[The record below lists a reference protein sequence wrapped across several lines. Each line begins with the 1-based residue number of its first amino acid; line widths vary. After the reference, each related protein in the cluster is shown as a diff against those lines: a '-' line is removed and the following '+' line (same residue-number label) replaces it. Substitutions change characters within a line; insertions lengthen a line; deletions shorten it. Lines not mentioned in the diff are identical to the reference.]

1 MHKIQQIVWT
11 GLLLVSSNLS
21 LSIEPSTANTP
32 PLPTISIS
40 DRVYDV
46 SGQDP
51 KYPLKTRIS
60 PDVERQF
67 SKFFV
72 FTKADKTQIIKLRSI
87 LQPLADRSDP
97 IALFWLAKTYDLY
110 EFGIGDDKDA
120 IVALK
125 YYTKA
130 ADLGMATAESFL
142 ADVYRYRL
150 MGLAKD
156 ERKVI
161 SYLDRA
167 RLHGNNS
174 VKAAVLLDYARWYS
188 KAIESDRT
196 DFTFIPKDD
205 RKMLEALQSAYAL
218 DPNDPTIADW
228 LGGELDERQQ
238 YTAALEL
245 YRRSTNPQTH
255 QRIGEMYETGKGASI
270 DLPMA
275 ISWYKRSA
283 TAQIVSDGSDSNAP
297 YYYRSASVH
306 HLYRLICQQKISA
319 VDARPYFRQPE
330 YERFFEESQWHQRH
344 ENLKT
349 NPCMPSPNG

>member
-1 MHKIQQIVWT
+1 MYKIQQLVWT
-11 GLLLVSSNLS
+11 GLLLVSNNLV

-32 PLPTISIS
+32 PLPTSAIS

-46 SGQDP
+46 KGQDP
-51 KYPLKTRIS
+51 KYPLKTRVS
-60 PDVERQF
+60 PDVEQQF

-130 ADLGMATAESFL
+130 ADLGMATAEYFL
-142 ADVYRYRL
+142 ADVYRYSL
-150 MGLAKD
+150 MGLVKD

-167 RLHGNNS
+167 KLHGNNS
-174 VKAAVLLDYARWYS
+174 IKAAILLHYARWYS
-188 KAIESDRT
+188 KTLEPRT
-196 DFTFIPKDD
+196 DFKFIPPSES
-205 RKMLEALQSAYAL
+205 KMLEALQSAYAL
-218 DPNDPTIADW
+218 DPNDTTIADW
-228 LGGELDERQQ
+228 WGGELDERHQ
-238 YTAALEL
+238 YTTALEI
-245 YRRSTNPQTH
+245 YRRSENPHTH
-255 QRIGEMYETGKGASI
+255 QRIGEMYETGKGTSI

-283 TAQIVSDGSDSNAP
+283 KEQIKGDYISTLP
-297 YYYRSASVH
+297 YYYRSASVD
-306 HLYRLICQQKISA
+306 HLYRLICQQKISPA
-319 VDARPYFRQPE
+319 DARPYFRQPE
-330 YERFFEESQWHQRH
+330 YESFLEESRLHQRSD
-344 ENLKT
+344 NLKT
-349 NPCMPSPNG
+349 NPCIPKPGG